1 MKILAVAIP
10 NHHFFQWINQIE
22 DSEHEVVW
30 FDIQDDRVASH
41 RISWVKQVKRW
52 KMKWDYP
59 FRTTVKS
66 RLPQLYKTIQ
76 AYNDNNIELAFDKT
90 LKQFRPE
97 VIHVFEMH
105 LSGIPI
111 FNVLNRIKTPII
123 YSSWGSD
130 LFNYQEL
137 GRSKNEVTSFLKR
150 VDFLL
155 TDCKRDERI
164 ARKLGFEKKYLGTFP
179 GNGGIQIDS
188 SHILPFTKRDHIIIK
203 GYNDGIGQALLVL
216 KALELLDYE
225 LLESFSYLIY
235 SADQEVITYWKNSK
249 VLSQLPIKMYSRQ
262 EQLSNAT
269 LLKFM
274 GKAVLHIANSTSD
287 GMPNSLLEAM
297 GMGAFPIQSNPG
309 KVTQEVI
316 THGKNGYLIEDPM
329 DYQSIKALL
338 ENAILDKDL
347 RCDAQEFNLKFIDL
361 NYNRHKL
368 RPAIQKLYLDLL
380 A

>member
-10 NHHFFQWINQIE
+10 NHHFFQWINQLE
-22 DSEHEVVW
+22 DSGHEVVW

-164 ARKLGFEKKYLGTFP
+164 ARKLGFEKKFFL
-179 GNGGIQIDS
+179 
-188 SHILPFTKRDHIIIK
+188 TKNI
-203 GYNDGIGQALLVL
+203 
-216 KALELLDYE
+216 
-225 LLESFSYLIY
+225 
-235 SADQEVITYWKNSK
+235 
-249 VLSQLPIKMYSRQ
+249 
-262 EQLSNAT
+262 
-269 LLKFM
+269 
-274 GKAVLHIANSTSD
+274 
-287 GMPNSLLEAM
+287 
-297 GMGAFPIQSNPG
+297 
-309 KVTQEVI
+309 
-316 THGKNGYLIEDPM
+316 
-329 DYQSIKALL
+329 
-338 ENAILDKDL
+338 
-347 RCDAQEFNLKFIDL
+347 
-361 NYNRHKL
+361 
-368 RPAIQKLYLDLL
+368 
-380 A
+380 